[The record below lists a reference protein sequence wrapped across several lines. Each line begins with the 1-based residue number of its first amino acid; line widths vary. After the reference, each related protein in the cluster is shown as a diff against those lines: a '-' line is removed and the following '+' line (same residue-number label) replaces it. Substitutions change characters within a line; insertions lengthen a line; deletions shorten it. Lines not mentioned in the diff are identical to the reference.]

1 MGDRANFGFQETAG
15 APIVSLYA
23 HWGGHEMMANL
34 AYALDKA
41 RPRWNDSGYAT
52 RICISQIIGD
62 RWDDE
67 LGYGI
72 YVDTLG
78 DNEHSVPLVNWAD
91 RTVSLYRSDFWWW
104 KDASDPKFTMDFD
117 AFINKFH
124 KSLTPA

>member
-1 MGDRANFGFQETAG
+1 MGNRANFGFQETAL
-15 APIVSLYA
+15 APVINLYA

-34 AYALDKA
+34 ASALDKA

-52 RICISQIIGD
+52 RICISQLIGD

-72 YVDTLG
+72 YVNTLG

-91 RTVSLYRSDFWWW
+91 RIVSLYPSGFWWW
-104 KDASDPKFTMDFD
+104 KDASNPKFTMDFD
-117 AFINKFH
+117 AFINKFN
-124 KSLTPA
+124 KSLTFA